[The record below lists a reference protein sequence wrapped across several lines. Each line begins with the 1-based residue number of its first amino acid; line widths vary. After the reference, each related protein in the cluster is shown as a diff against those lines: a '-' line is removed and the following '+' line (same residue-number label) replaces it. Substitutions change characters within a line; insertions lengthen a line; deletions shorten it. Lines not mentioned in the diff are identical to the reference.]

1 MVMKAYIFDF
11 DGTLVDSM
19 PTWSLKMI
27 RILEHYGV
35 SYPKDV
41 IRRITPLGDI
51 GTAKYF
57 REELGVPA
65 TEEELFAQM
74 DAFALPKYRD
84 EIPIKAGVENYL
96 RGLKAQGASLHVL
109 TASPHKM
116 ADPCLKRLGIF
127 DLFENVWSSDDFGMT
142 KSQPEIYKEAAR
154 RIGVTVEEAV
164 FFDDNIG
171 ALQTAKAA
179 GMYTVGVYDAS
190 GEDFMRQMKETA
202 DLYINSF
209 EEMELSL

>member
-1 MVMKAYIFDF
+1 
-11 DGTLVDSM
+11 
-19 PTWSLKMI
+19 MI
-27 RILEHYGV
+27 SVL
-35 SYPKDV
+35 
-41 IRRITPLGDI
+41 
-51 GTAKYF
+51 
-57 REELGVPA
+57 
-65 TEEELFAQM
+65 QQ
-74 DAFALPKYRD
+74 
-84 EIPIKAGVENYL
+84 
-96 RGLKAQGASLHVL
+96 LKAQGAGLNVL
-109 TASPHKM
+109 TASPHITLD
-116 ADPCLKRLGIF
+116 ACLKRLGIF

-154 RIGVTVEEAV
+154 RIGVSVEEAA

-190 GEDFMRQMKETA
+190 GKDFMQQMKETA